1 MSSRVR
7 LFPVIVILFVIIA
20 SGLIILRQMNG
31 NIKVLEGEATE
42 MEKLLREKQDD
53 LSEAAAIVKNKDS
66 AAYIIE
72 QARANGYLMP
82 GEYLFVVTNPEVLYE
97 TPEAVLVETGG
108 EAAP

>member
-1 MSSRVR
+1 MSNRVR

-20 SGLIILRQMNG
+20 CGLIILRQISS
-31 NIKVLEGEATE
+31 NIKVLEGEVTQAE
-42 MEKLLREKQDD
+42 QLLREKQDD
-53 LSEAAAIVKNKDS
+53 LSKAEAIVKNKDS

-82 GEYLFVVTNPEVLYE
+82 GEYLFVVTNPEDLYE
-97 TPEAVLVETGG
+97 TPEAVLVESAG